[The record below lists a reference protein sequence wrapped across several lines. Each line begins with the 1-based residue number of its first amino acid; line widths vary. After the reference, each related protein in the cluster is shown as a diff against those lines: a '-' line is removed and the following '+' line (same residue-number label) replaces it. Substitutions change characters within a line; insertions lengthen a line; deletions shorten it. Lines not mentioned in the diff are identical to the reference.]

1 MRQLLLGIGVL
12 AGSWLVLFVP
22 GLAGVAPFW
31 PVIAALAV
39 ILLTRHAAAGLGA
52 GVIAGCLV
60 LGSGSPVEAVRIAV
74 AEHLFPALDGT
85 WHVSALVFTLLLGS
99 FAGVLE
105 ASGGFAALLKK
116 MLHGSKS
123 PERRVLGSV
132 YGLGLLCF
140 FDGLANSMLM
150 GRISR
155 SAVDRIGVSR
165 EKLAWV
171 VDSTSSPVA
180 CIAFISTWIA
190 FQLTL
195 IGDNLPGGEPY
206 QLYFQSIPANP
217 YCLLTLF
224 LVPLAIFR
232 NWEPGPMRRFKG
244 DLETLD
250 EGSSVAT
257 APWRVLVPLAGL
269 ALSIMI
275 SLQIWSGEPINL
287 LSLDA
292 WRIAASSNGTPFALV
307 GGAIG
312 GLITAWACYPP
323 KRRNEL
329 GAAMLQG
336 AAGLLPAVVIL
347 ILAWCLGSVFEQSG
361 AATQIQLLLVDH
373 ISPQWLPLAVFA
385 VTSLTAFATGSS
397 WGTMALLMPL
407 ALKVL
412 TDANGAD
419 AALAFAPSVIGAVFG
434 GAVFG
439 DHCSPFSD
447 TTVVSALAS
456 GCRPIDHVISQLPYA
471 LAAATAAAL
480 AYLLIALN
488 LPAFIATLSA
498 GAVLTGVVL
507 VQSRTSSP

>member
-12 AGSWLVLFVP
+12 AGSWLVLLVP
-22 GLAGVAPFW
+22 ALAGLAPFW
-31 PVIAALAV
+31 PILAALAV
-39 ILLTRHAAAGLGA
+39 ILFTRHAAAGLGA

-60 LGSGSPVEAVRIAV
+60 LGGGSPVEAVRIAV
-74 AEHLFPALDGT
+74 ADHLFPALDGT
-85 WHVSALVFTLLLGS
+85 WHVSALIFTLLLGA

-105 ASGGFAALLKK
+105 ASGGFSALLKR
-116 MLHGSKS
+116 MLRGSKN

-140 FDGLANSMLM
+140 FDGLANSMLT
-150 GRISR
+150 GRIAR
-155 SAVDRIGVSR
+155 SSVDRIGVSR
-165 EKLAWV
+165 EKLAWI

-180 CIAFISTWIA
+180 CVAFISTWIA

-195 IGDNLPGGEPY
+195 IGDNLPGGEAY

-244 DLETLD
+244 SFETV
-250 EGSSVAT
+250 EETSSVTT

-269 ALSIMI
+269 AFSIMI
-275 SLQIWSGEPINL
+275 SLQIWSGEPVDL
-287 LSLDA
+287 LSLEA
-292 WRIAASSNGTPFALV
+292 WRKAASGNGTPFALV

-312 GLITAWACYPP
+312 GLVAAWACYPP
-323 KRRNEL
+323 RRRNEL
-329 GAAMLQG
+329 GPAMLQG

-347 ILAWCLGSVFEQSG
+347 ILAWCLGSVFEDSG
-361 AATQIQLLLVDH
+361 AAKRIQLLLGDQV
-373 ISPQWLPLAVFA
+373 SPQWLPLSVFA

-412 TDANGAD
+412 TDAEGGET
-419 AALAFAPSVIGAVFG
+419 ALIFAPGVIGAVFG

-447 TTVVSALAS
+447 TTVVSSLAS

-471 LAAATAAAL
+471 LAAATAASL
-480 AYLLIALN
+480 AYLLMAVG
-488 LPAFIATLSA
+488 LPAIIATPTA
-498 GAVLTGVVL
+498 GAVLTIFVL
-507 VQSRTSSP
+507 VQSKTSSP

>member
-1 MRQLLLGIGVL
+1 MTELL
-12 AGSWLVLFVP
+12 
-22 GLAGVAPFW
+22 PFW
-31 PVIAALAV
+31 PVVVALAT
-39 ILLTRHAAAGLGA
+39 ILLTRNAAAGLGA

-60 LGSGSPVEAVRIAV
+60 LAGGSPVEAVRIAI

-85 WHVSALVFTLLLGS
+85 WHVSALIFTLLLGA
-99 FAGVLE
+99 FAGTLE
-105 ASGGFAALLKK
+105 TSGGFTALLKT
-116 MLHGSKS
+116 MLAGSRK

-195 IGDNLPGGEPY
+195 IGDNLPGGEAY
-206 QLYFQSIPANP
+206 ALYLQSIPANP

-232 NWEPGPMRRFKG
+232 NWEPGAMKRFTRSTENSDDSTG
-244 DLETLD
+244 AT
-250 EGSSVAT
+250 T
-257 APWRVLVPLAGL
+257 APWRVLVPLGGL
-269 ALSIMI
+269 GVSIMI
-275 SLQIWSGEPINL
+275 SLQIWSGEPIDL
-287 LSLDA
+287 LSLEA
-292 WRIAASSNGTPFALV
+292 WRVAASGSGTPFALV
-307 GGAIG
+307 GGALG
-312 GLITAWACYPP
+312 GLLVAWTCYPP
-323 KRRNEL
+323 DRRREF
-329 GAAMLQG
+329 GPAMFQG
-336 AAGLLPAVVIL
+336 AAGLLPAVLIL
-347 ILAWCLGSVFEQSG
+347 ILAWCLGSVFQESG
-361 AATQIQLLLVDH
+361 AAQQIQLLLGDQITPH
-373 ISPQWLPLAVFA
+373 WLPLAVFA

-407 ALKVL
+407 ALNVL
-412 TDANGAD
+412 SNSEASEASET
-419 AALAFAPSVIGAVFG
+419 ALSLAPGIIGAVFG

-456 GCRPIDHVISQLPYA
+456 GCRPIDHVVSQLPYA
-471 LAAATAAAL
+471 LTAASAASL
-480 AYLLIALN
+480 AYLLMAIG
-488 LPAFIATLSA
+488 LPAGVSTLTAATA
-498 GAVLTGVVL
+498 LTVFVVIHGRRSS
-507 VQSRTSSP
+507 SR